1 MFSKQFKKGI
11 KKSCDSIMS
20 VREHL
25 GYNLTYYN
33 PCFNFNQDNF
43 CCSKRGYHHR
53 QNVLLSE
60 CPLTATD
67 DYTRPRNYDPEDK
80 RPLWLKETGLVDPD
94 PYTFTPQDR
103 WHVWCSRM
111 PCSLDQKGV
120 PCQKNMPVCSNP
132 ADCGRTNT
140 CGGGRK

>member
-1 MFSKQFKKGI
+1 MT
-11 KKSCDSIMS
+11 M
-20 VREHL
+20 REGL
-25 GYNLTYYN
+25 GYNLTYYD
-33 PCFNFNQDNF
+33 PCFDYNLDRF

-60 CPLTATD
+60 CPLTPSN

-94 PYTFTPQDR
+94 PYTFSPQDR
-103 WHVWCSRM
+103 WHIWCSRM

-132 ADCGRTNT
+132 GNCGSTNT
-140 CGGGRK
+140 CGGRK

>member
-1 MFSKQFKKGI
+1 
-11 KKSCDSIMS
+11 MS

-25 GYNLTYYN
+25 GYNLKDYN
-33 PCFNFNQDNF
+33 PCFNFNSDNF

-60 CPLTATD
+60 CPLTKTD

-80 RPLWLKETGLVDPD
+80 RPLWLKATGLVDPD

-103 WHVWCSRM
+103 WNIWCSRM

-120 PCQKNMPVCSNP
+120 PCQKNMPTCSNP
-132 ADCGRTNT
+132 GN
-140 CGGGRK
+140 CGGTNACGQK